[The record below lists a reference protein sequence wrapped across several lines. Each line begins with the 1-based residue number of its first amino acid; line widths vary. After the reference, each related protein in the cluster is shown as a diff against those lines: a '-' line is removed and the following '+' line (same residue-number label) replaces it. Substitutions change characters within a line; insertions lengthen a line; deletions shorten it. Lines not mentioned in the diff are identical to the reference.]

1 MARRCS
7 SVLFSM
13 TATALLSIG
22 CAAGIKWVEEHCPE
36 RLQAETDEGRIYVY
50 IDERITECEK
60 EKWKIWNKMRA
71 TDPGYALAMKN
82 ADTAKVWQLE
92 NLFEL
97 QAEEIAIQKCLL
109 I

>member
-1 MARRCS
+1 MS
-7 SVLFSM
+7 TLMSVSLNAKKKNGKS
-13 TATALLSIG
+13 
-22 CAAGIKWVEEHCPE
+22 GIKCV
-36 RLQAETDEGRIYVY
+36 
-50 IDERITECEK
+50 
-60 EKWKIWNKMRA
+60 A